1 MDLHSFESY
10 TFFPGQHWGHTWERQ
25 HEIVTRFAQLLSE
38 KELYVS
44 SPLGMINHSP
54 FSVDFIKRVLK
65 YKDSQKEVTD
75 EKGNP
80 TLPNMR
86 MINTFHIPF
95 HNKYLGK
102 TNYMLMKGAMG
113 MSNNNLFWS
122 TYANPTVY
130 EFFKASKFKIY
141 DIAERRS
148 HNPLLPQAIRDLE
161 RRMVAESDIVFMDNH
176 AAMDDYEGLNP
187 NTYYV
192 PQGVNVD
199 SFFPME
205 DKREYIGYIGN
216 LHFAIDYDYLAKLI
230 ENNANEKFLLIGSIM
245 EKEAEKI
252 LQYKNVTHIN
262 QIPKADLN
270 KYLAKMKIGLIP
282 YVKND
287 VTVGVYPTKL
297 FEYLAANVP
306 VVSTSIPEVVQYAN
320 DSYLK
325 VMDTPS
331 NLSAIAFDMQG
342 VEKAISLNTWDERW
356 KTYIHEIMKL
366 NK

>member
-38 KELYVS
+38 KEIYVS
-44 SPLGMINHSP
+44 SPLGSINHNP
-54 FSVDFIKRVLK
+54 FSPDFIKRILK
-65 YKDSQKEVTD
+65 YRCSQKEVT
-75 EKGNP
+75 EATGNP
-80 TLPNMR
+80 TMPNMI
-86 MINTFHIPF
+86 MVNAFHIPF
-95 HNKYLGK
+95 HNRIIGK
-102 TNYMLMKGAMG
+102 SNYYLMKGPMG
-113 MSNNNLFWS
+113 LSQNNLFWS
-122 TYANPTVY
+122 TYANPTIY

-148 HNPLLPQAIRDLE
+148 HNPLLPQAIKDLE
-161 RRMVAESDIVFMDNH
+161 RRMVAESDIVFVDNH
-176 AAMDDYEGLNP
+176 AAISDYDGLNEHM
-187 NTYYV
+187 YYV

-230 ENNANEKFLLIGSIM
+230 EINANEKFLLIGSVM
-245 EKEAEKI
+245 EKDAEKI
-252 LQYKNVTHIN
+252 LQYKNVTYID

-297 FEYLAANVP
+297 FEYIAAGVP

-325 VMDTPS
+325 ILDVPS
-331 NLSAIAFDMQG
+331 DLSSIYFDMND
-342 VEKAISLNTWDERW
+342 VEKVISQNTWDERW
-356 KTYIHEIMKL
+356 KTYIERIEKC
-366 NK
+366 